1 MINNSSLNFKLI
13 HILLWIKGY
22 HQTPNF
28 ETFECSGKNSPNS
41 SCHFPNHKLHCVKK
55 VHIWCYSGPHFPA
68 LGLTERYSVFRTN
81 TFHLV
86 LFFFSGFASLF
97 SVMKQNSSV
106 LFWLKKSYN
115 LFKRSPLKCAF
126 LNLFSARIKIRQ
138 IPHINFE
145 MANQFQFKFRIIP
158 HVRFKLIHF
167 ILWIKG
173 THQSP

>member
-1 MINNSSLNFKLI
+1 MSFSKPQVTLR
-13 HILLWIKGY
+13 
-22 HQTPNF
+22 
-28 ETFECSGKNSPNS
+28 
-41 SCHFPNHKLHCVKK
+41 KK
-55 VHIWCYSGPHFPA
+55 RPY
-68 LGLTERYSVFRTN
+68 
-81 TFHLV
+81 LV
-86 LFFFSGFASLF
+86 LFWSAFSRTRTYGEVLRISYEHFSLSVIFFSGFASLF

-126 LNLFSARIKIRQ
+126 LNLFGARIKIRQ

-158 HVRFKLIHF
+158 HFRFKLIHF